1 MGLPKMLR
9 VLSTHLFLNHRLHP
23 GLLELA
29 DRSGAQAVEIFAA
42 RQHFDY
48 TSREDVAEL
57 AEWFRSNA
65 LQPFSMHAPMYPDR
79 EMGRAG
85 APGVNVLHPDKTRRI
100 DAMDEIKRALESAEH
115 IPIRNMVVHLGERDD
130 SWSQRTI
137 ELALTALEHLG
148 AFARPLG
155 VRLLVENLL
164 SEATTPEHL
173 VMILEMGHLDNVGV
187 CLDLGHANI
196 TTGTAAAIA
205 TLGGRIASVHV
216 HDNHGLKDEHLWPG
230 DGTIDWPETVKALKA
245 LTLRRLQLCWKS
257 ATHFLKRTLS
267 CQRKSR
273 RPSDFSS
280 KPLGLCNSKMQMS
293 ILDRAGEWANEALA
307 DTSLV
312 EDQTASSEL
321 GVAEEHSE
329 RPYSSS

>member
-1 MGLPKMLR
+1 MLR

-48 TSREDVAEL
+48 TSREEVAEL
-57 AEWFRSNA
+57 AEWFRGNA
-65 LQPFSMHAPMYPDR
+65 LQPFSLHAPLYPDR

-85 APGVNVLHPDKTRRI
+85 APGVNVLHPEKSRRI
-100 DAMDEIKRALESAEH
+100 DAMDEIKRALECAEH
-115 IPIRNMVVHLGERDD
+115 IPLRNVVVHLGERDD
-130 SWSQRTI
+130 AWSQRTI
-137 ELALTALEHLG
+137 ELAQTALEHLG

-173 VMILEMGHLDNVGV
+173 VTILEMGHLDNVGV

-196 TTGTAAAIA
+196 TVGTAAAIA

-216 HDNHGLKDEHLWPG
+216 HDNHGMKDEHLWPG
-230 DGTIDWPETVKALKA
+230 DGTGDGMIDWPETVKGLKA
-245 LTLRRLQLCWKS
+245 LAS
-257 ATHFLKRTLS
+257 PPATVLEI
-267 CQRKSR
+267 
-273 RPSDFSS
+273 
-280 KPLGLCNSKMQMS
+280 GY
-293 ILDRAGEWANEALA
+293 ALA
-307 DTSLV
+307 
-312 EDQTASSEL
+312 EPH
-321 GVAEEHSE
+321 AEVPARIEKGFALFE
-329 RPYSSS
+329 